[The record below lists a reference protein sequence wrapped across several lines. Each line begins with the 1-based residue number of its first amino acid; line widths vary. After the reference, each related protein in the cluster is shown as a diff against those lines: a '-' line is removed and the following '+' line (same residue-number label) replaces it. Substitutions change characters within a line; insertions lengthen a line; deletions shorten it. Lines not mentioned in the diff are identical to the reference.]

1 MNKKIIINSTIDE
14 VRIAITEDDKLAE
27 FYIELPDKE
36 RYVGNIYLGKVRKIV
51 QGLNAAFI
59 DIGLKQDAFL
69 HFSDVDESLEQF
81 LSKEDDDFG
90 FELDDEDDDLSND
103 DVTSIKKAFD
113 SKTDVALRRVKPEQ
127 NKNNGNF
134 ATFHTKKFG
143 EVQINIQPKQDL
155 IVQVVREA
163 YGNKGVKVTTKI
175 AIPGR
180 NLVLL
185 PFDNLLG
192 ISRKINS
199 FNERK
204 RLRSIARKIIPKGY
218 GCIIRTAAN
227 GKSEEELKKD
237 WNNLLEIWKEIEQ
250 KVRKSKSPS
259 LLYQDMQLTS
269 SIIRDLFNNQVDKLI
284 VDSKKIYKEVLQYLK
299 KNSPE
304 LIEKLELYTGDRPVF
319 DFYGIEKDLKL
330 TYKRRVPL
338 SSGGSIVIDQTE
350 AMTVI
355 DVNSGKAI
363 DKEQEKNALR
373 VNLEAAKEIAR
384 QLRLRDIGG
393 MIIVDFID
401 MENEQNRK
409 KIYTEMKA
417 LLSRDRAKTV
427 IYPLTQLSL
436 MQITRQRI
444 NQNIAEK
451 TSEICPMCNGSGRV
465 TSKTVLINSIE
476 RWLRNFRSKS
486 REFRLILH
494 LHPTIA
500 DYISSGTFS
509 KLTKLMLKYFI
520 KIKLFPDYNL
530 GLDEFRFVST
540 KTGKDITREY
550 L

>member
-27 FYIELPDKE
+27 YYIELPDKE
-36 RYVGNIYLGKVRKIV
+36 RFVGNIYLGKVRKIV

-81 LSKEDDDFG
+81 LSKEEEELD
-90 FELDDEDDDLSND
+90 FELDDEEDDLLNDESNY
-103 DVTSIKKAFD
+103 KKIYD
-113 SKTDVALRRVKPEQ
+113 SKVNVALRKVKPEQ
-127 NKNNGNF
+127 IKNNGSF
-134 ATFHTKKFG
+134 ATFYTKKFG

-163 YGNKGVKVTTKI
+163 YGNKGVKVSTKI

-199 FNERK
+199 INERK
-204 RLRSIARKIIPKGY
+204 RLRSIAKKIIPKGF

-227 GKSEEELKKD
+227 GKSDEELKKD
-237 WNNLLEIWKEIEQ
+237 WNNLLDIWKEIEL
-250 KVRKSKSPS
+250 KVRKSKSPC

-269 SIIRDLFNNQVDKLI
+269 SIIRDLFNDQVDRLI
-284 VDSKKIYKEVLQYLK
+284 VDSKKIYKEILNYLK
-299 KNSPE
+299 KNSPD
-304 LIEKLELYTGDRPVF
+304 LIDKLEFYTGDKPVF
-319 DFYGIEKDLKL
+319 DFYGIEKDLRL

-373 VNLEAAKEIAR
+373 VNLEAVKEIAR

-393 MIIVDFID
+393 MIIIDFID

-409 KIYTEMKA
+409 KIYLEMKS
-417 LLSRDRAKTV
+417 LLTKDRAKTV

-444 NQNIAEK
+444 NQNIVEK
-451 TSEICPMCNGSGRV
+451 TSEICPLCNGSGRV

-476 RWLRNFRSKS
+476 RWLKNFRSKS
-486 REFRLILH
+486 REFRLLLH
-494 LHPTIA
+494 LHPSIA
-500 DYISSGTFS
+500 DYITSGTLS

-520 KIKLFPDYNL
+520 KIKLIPDYNL
-530 GLDEFRFVST
+530 GLDDFRFFSA
-540 KTGKDITREY
+540 KTGNEITRDY